1 VERPRLLEGIA
12 SGELAGVGRWRVF
25 GDDGVTAAVYEWNVE
40 TTARWMNVL
49 APLGGRAFEW
59 NHDRIMRA
67 GGEGLA
73 KLLGARL
80 LAAS

>member
-1 VERPRLLEGIA
+1 MV
-12 SGELAGVGRWRVF
+12 
-25 GDDGVTAAVYEWNVE
+25 VYEWNVE

-49 APLGGRAFEW
+49 APLGGPAFAW